1 MNKKFWKIVLV
12 LVLGVLGVLGCGVM
26 LGGEAMADT
35 EIDITIPDDIIDGG
49 GSGGSGSGGSGGS
62 DGGHS
67 SGSHSFGGG
76 DATTDIVVDDDVPG
90 STEEG
95 MKDLDKRLECDNI
108 VKESG
113 TKIGAMQWILC
124 PSMDNSRYTATW
136 VDNLTQDWLEQ
147 DTEDYKPGSA
157 AEIGWGYVRNI
168 ANVVMV
174 IFLMI
179 VIFSQLT
186 GRGIDNYGIKKM
198 LPRLI
203 VMAIVVNLSFYICVV
218 LVDLSNIAGEG
229 LRNMFGSIGT
239 QIAGDQQVTGAPFL
253 GAMIAGLFSAAGG
266 AGAAVGAGLTVAGL
280 GLTAT
285 ALVPVIIAVVVLC
298 LIILAAVMTLFLM
311 LGARRIIVIFCI
323 VIAPLAFAAFILPNT
338 QNLFKKW
345 WELLKTAL
353 IIFPICGALGGISYM
368 LRAIALTGNARYSVV
383 ELILLML
390 LPYLSFF
397 LLPMLLKNALSA
409 LGKLGGALTSM
420 GNTIRNGGR
429 AIGQGAMRV
438 AQNTEGYKRAQEQAA
453 MRRQQRWA
461 ENYTR
466 RHGTGD
472 QIAKQIEDAKRRAAD
487 PNATDRE
494 RRQAN
499 RELRTL
505 QRRALLSNQATQI
518 QMKNMVEQE
527 MADIGG
533 TVAVP
538 EEAIHAR
545 AVSAREAQEMKS
557 YTDQYSA
564 LSPEDMRNE
573 LERAANAYSIDRSD
587 TNATR
592 LRAAVAAAQSKGL
605 YSPTLQRLNALNLT
619 DANLNDQKILN
630 DVNYGNLYGNLTR
643 SELANELQ
651 TAVNAYNTDRSD
663 SNTRRL
669 QNIIKVADGRSM
681 DKEMLDYL
689 GGLNLRAVDAQ
700 GNATNDARILDTL
713 SAVNNKVV
721 KQYGIQMG
729 KPANVQ
735 QSMTMNQFA
744 DSTGPVKLSEALAGK
759 GVDYLNDTND
769 DILGYIA
776 DHSMSSGSYSP
787 VISSDTLASITANTT
802 DEKVLRKAREIYNN
816 MDANAISFSGNQLAR
831 YDIDTL
837 RQIATKITPNSQLQ
851 RNFVAATNDIA
862 RTPDLISNLKP
873 EQRALFKAIRR
884 GAGIND
890 SLFD

>member
-1 MNKKFWKIVLV
+1 MNKKILKIVMVVCLGI
-12 LVLGVLGVLGCGVM
+12 LGVF
-26 LGGEAMADT
+26 GGMFDFGEKNASALT
-35 EIDITIPDDIIDGG
+35 EIDITIPEDIIEGGSSGG
-49 GSGGSGSGGSGGS
+49 GN
-62 DGGHS
+62 S

-76 DATTDIVVDDDVPG
+76 GENESDNSG
-90 STEEG
+90 KS
-95 MKDLDKRLECDNI
+95 LDERLECNNI

-113 TKIGAMQWILC
+113 AKIGPMQWILC

-229 LRNMFGSIGT
+229 LKNMFGSIGT

-429 AIGQGAMRV
+429 AIGHSAMRV
-438 AQNTEGYKRAQEQAA
+438 AQNTEGYKNLQNEAARRRQEQSSKRTIERLEALKKENNGQLSDRDTRRLARAQEVQRKLGLEDQAA
-453 MRRQQRWA
+453 RTILTEKEYAGRSLDDLVNDWNKAFDDGEVDRMNALTNVIVSRHGPGGVSQIASKMAEKNIFVQNPNGVDEAHPDGMAFRNDAMENSFTALQANLLQNSAFANALQNKASDVFQMVSGGGYVNGKRQDVAIHAANNGISTQMKDWVTQSNGTLRRAAENGGFTQQMARDILNSTDPAIQSGIQSDKDKRATLEAIAGGYVNRSWSDKQAVDEAASRYRATSAGVVSGSYANMSAADVYQEAQDENIRRIEDAQNRIQEAGGMRPEYVGRTAADVYREAQSENVQRQGGMNSEYINRTAREVAPEAWA
-461 ENYTR
+461 ENER
-466 RHGTGD
+466 RNQEQARNTERMNTLHGQALEENKEFD
-472 QIAKQIEDAKRRAAD
+472 RRAE
-487 PNATDRE
+487 E
-494 RRQAN
+494 RRSQKAQAD
-499 RELRTL
+499 
-505 QRRALLSNQATQI
+505 AL
-518 QMKNMVEQE
+518 
-527 MADIGG
+527 
-533 TVAVP
+533 
-538 EEAIHAR
+538 
-545 AVSAREAQEMKS
+545 
-557 YTDQYSA
+557 
-564 LSPEDMRNE
+564 
-573 LERAANAYSIDRSD
+573 
-587 TNATR
+587 
-592 LRAAVAAAQSKGL
+592 
-605 YSPTLQRLNALNLT
+605 
-619 DANLNDQKILN
+619 QKIA
-630 DVNYGNLYGNLTR
+630 D
-643 SELANELQ
+643 
-651 TAVNAYNTDRSD
+651 NT
-663 SNTRRL
+663 
-669 QNIIKVADGRSM
+669 
-681 DKEMLDYL
+681 E
-689 GGLNLRAVDAQ
+689 
-700 GNATNDARILDTL
+700 RIL
-713 SAVNNKVV
+713 NNQK
-721 KQYGIQMG
+721 
-729 KPANVQ
+729 
-735 QSMTMNQFA
+735 
-744 DSTGPVKLSEALAGK
+744 
-759 GVDYLNDTND
+759 NDNN
-769 DILGYIA
+769 
-776 DHSMSSGSYSP
+776 SGQGF
-787 VISSDTLASITANTT
+787 
-802 DEKVLRKAREIYNN
+802 NN
-816 MDANAISFSGNQLAR
+816 
-831 YDIDTL
+831 
-837 RQIATKITPNSQLQ
+837 
-851 RNFVAATNDIA
+851 
-862 RTPDLISNLKP
+862 
-873 EQRALFKAIRR
+873 
-884 GAGIND
+884 GAGI
-890 SLFD
+890 